1 VIFVEAESE
10 KKIEMSSRMAPSRKP
25 SVAQMHGRAAQ
36 ESSVRSYQTE
46 ERRLV
51 RRAPT
56 TAMRRLE
63 GLGDEHHANKV
74 H

>member
-1 VIFVEAESE
+1 MEAESE
-10 KKIEMSSRMAPSRKP
+10 KKIEMSDRMAPSRKP

-36 ESSVRSYQTE
+36 ESSVRSYQTK

-51 RRAPT
+51 TRATGQRSLRRVGST
-56 TAMRRLE
+56 
-63 GLGDEHHANKV
+63 GGEHNADKV